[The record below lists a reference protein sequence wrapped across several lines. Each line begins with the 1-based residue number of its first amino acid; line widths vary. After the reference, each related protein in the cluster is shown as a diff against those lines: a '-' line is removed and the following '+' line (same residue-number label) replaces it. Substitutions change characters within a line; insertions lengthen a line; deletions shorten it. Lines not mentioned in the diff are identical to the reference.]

1 MCGREAAIAALHAA
15 ALEPGLF
22 ASLELPA
29 PPAGWAEIV
38 RTPNLP
44 LAAGDVVRGALHSY
58 DLPDLIRMIPAGKL
72 RPAPV

>member
-22 ASLELPA
+22 ASVELPV

-44 LAAGDVVRGALHSY
+44 LAAGDVVRGALRTY
-58 DLPDLIRMIPAGKL
+58 DLPDLIRMIPGDKL
-72 RPAPV
+72 RAGTV